1 MENKMI
7 KNFFKKL
14 FKFGWEYQSPHEYY
28 LSQATDLVDLERRQK
43 QLLYGN
49 VNPNLKGWI

>member
-1 MENKMI
+1 MKLL
-7 KNFFKKL
+7 KKL
-14 FKFGWEYQSPHEYY
+14 FKVGWEHQSPQERY

>member
-1 MENKMI
+1 METMKW
-7 KNFFKKL
+7 FKKL
-14 FKFGWEYQSPHEYY
+14 FTFGWEFQRPQERY

-43 QLLYGN
+43 QLLHGN